1 MICRTIGRR
10 SWNDSRPLLVLPARR
25 EKRRASACGERPAS
39 AGGATSGK
47 LVSIVLALVLAFTC
61 ATSSVVL
68 AHELHHDCAG
78 EGCAVC
84 AEMAIGLRLSRAG
97 FSLASAPAALAA
109 ALLSFICAA
118 LGAVRR
124 RARLTTLVFLKVQ
137 LND

>member
-1 MICRTIGRR
+1 MACCTIGRGGR
-10 SWNDSRPLLVLPARR
+10 NGGRLLLALSARR
-25 EKRRASACGERPAS
+25 EKRRASACGERSVS
-39 AGGATSGK
+39 AGGATSRK
-47 LVSIVLALVLAFTC
+47 LVSIMLAVVLAFTC
-61 ATSSVVL
+61 ATSAAVL
-68 AHELHHDCAG
+68 AHELHHDCTG

-84 AEMAIGLRLSRAG
+84 AEIAVGLRLSRAG

-109 ALLSFICAA
+109 ALSPFICAA